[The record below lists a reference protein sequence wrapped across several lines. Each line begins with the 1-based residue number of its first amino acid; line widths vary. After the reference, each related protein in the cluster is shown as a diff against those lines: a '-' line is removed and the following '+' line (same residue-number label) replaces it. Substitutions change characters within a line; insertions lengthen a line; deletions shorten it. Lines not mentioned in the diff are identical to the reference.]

1 MKQRLAL
8 LLVVAVLL
16 LTGCSNQAPI
26 KLSDYGSFSQV
37 ECKDVPKIIV
47 AIKYADTTPEGT
59 NPNKELNEWLPTGMT
74 ADEAIRVLN
83 DRCPESTPTPSM
95 TPRATETTSPS
106 PAPTNT
112 ATASPTATST
122 TSTYYSSATT
132 HWGDIVDNPPAGL
145 REKVEQNS
153 TRLQFSWA
161 DVRIWANANKPDGSK
176 GDARVIV
183 IVGNDE
189 LTKGRQDRARR
200 EVGLEGASVHVI
212 AADSLTTVDGERLQ
226 GTQVIL
232 APLKMESDGIA
243 KEFRRFQSGIA
254 FTEKGSLSPV
264 LIQGVQL
271 PPRP

>member
-1 MKQRLAL
+1 MPPRPKPPSWIPQDMRAKEDRDTPKPVILLLSAILFVLVAL
-8 LLVVAVLL
+8 LIAAVVLAVN
-16 LTGCSNQAPI
+16 G
-26 KLSDYGSFSQV
+26 
-37 ECKDVPKIIV
+37 KDKS
-47 AIKYADTTPEGT
+47 A
-59 NPNKELNEWLPTGMT
+59 
-74 ADEAIRVLN
+74 
-83 DRCPESTPTPSM
+83 
-95 TPRATETTSPS
+95 ETTYPS
-106 PAPTNT
+106 PEPTNT
-112 ATASPTATST
+112 ATVSPSVTPK

-132 HWGDIVDNPPAGL
+132 RWGDIVDNPPAGL

-153 TRLQFSWA
+153 TRLQFSWS
-161 DVRIWANANKPDGSK
+161 DVRIWANAHKPDGSK